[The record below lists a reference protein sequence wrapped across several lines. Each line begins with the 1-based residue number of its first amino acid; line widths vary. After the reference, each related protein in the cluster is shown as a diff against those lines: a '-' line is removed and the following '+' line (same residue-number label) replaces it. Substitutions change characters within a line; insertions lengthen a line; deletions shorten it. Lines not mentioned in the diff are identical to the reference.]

1 MITQADAERYREKGY
16 ICIPS
21 LLPPKEI
28 AEIVAAA
35 DEVMGRARDLDR
47 SDEVLDLD
55 DAHTRDRPLVRR
67 IKNPNQHHEAFHRL
81 RSNARILDVLE
92 PLLGPNIR
100 FHHSKLNNKSAGGG
114 SAVEWHQDWAFYP
127 HTNDDVLAVG
137 IYLDD
142 CGMDNGPL
150 LCLPG
155 SHCGPTFDHHVDGA
169 FCGAMDPT
177 VDRLDYDKAEA
188 LYGPAGSITVH
199 HARTVHGS
207 ARNISNRPR
216 RLYLMGYTAADAW
229 PLLGVPDFAAY
240 EAMMVRGASTL
251 APRIAEAPIRV
262 PFPVAKNQGSI
273 YENQKE
279 LKHRFF
285 EDKAASPDGRRAAE

>member
-1 MITQADAERYREKGY
+1 MITDAQARDYHDKGF
-16 ICIPS
+16 IVVPS
-21 LLPPKEI
+21 LVKPAEI
-28 AEIVAAA
+28 AEITAAA
-35 DEVMGRARDLDR
+35 EAVMARAKDLDK
-47 SDEVLDLD
+47 SDDVLDLD
-55 DAHTRDRPLVRR
+55 DAHTRRTPLVRR
-67 IKNPNQHHEAFHRL
+67 IKNPNQHHEVFARL
-81 RSNARILDVLE
+81 MRHARILDVLE
-92 PLLGPNIR
+92 KLLGPDIR
-100 FHHSKLNNKSAGGG
+100 FHHSKLNNKTAGGG
-114 SAVEWHQDWAFYP
+114 AAVEWHQDWAFYP

-142 CGMDNGPL
+142 CGLDNGPL

-155 SHCGPTFDHHVDGA
+155 SHKGPTHDHHADGA

-177 VDRLDYDKAEA
+177 VAKLDYDKAEP

-207 ARNISNRPR
+207 APNRSNRAR

-240 EAMMVRGASTL
+240 EAMMVRGKSTL
-251 APRIAEAPIRV
+251 EPRVVPAPIRV

-285 EDKAASPDGRRAAE
+285 DENGSAGRRAAE

>member
-1 MITQADAERYREKGY
+1 VATAESVMARA
-16 ICIPS
+16 
-21 LLPPKEI
+21 KE
-28 AEIVAAA
+28 
-35 DEVMGRARDLDR
+35 LDR
-47 SDEVLDLD
+47 SDAVLDLD
-55 DAHTRDRPLVRR
+55 DAHTRQAPLVRR
-67 IKNPNQHHEAFHRL
+67 IKNPNQHHEAFARL
-81 RSNARILDVLE
+81 TRHPRILDLLE
-92 PLLGPNIR
+92 KLLGPDIR

-114 SAVEWHQDWAFYP
+114 AAVEWHQDWAFYP

-150 LCLPG
+150 LCVPG
-155 SHCGPTFDHHVDGA
+155 SHKGPTFDHHVDGN

-177 VDRLDYDKAEA
+177 VARLDYDKAEA
-188 LYGPAGSITVH
+188 LFGPAGSVTVH

-207 ARNISNRPR
+207 ALNRSNRAR

-229 PLLGVPDFAAY
+229 PLLGVPDFAAF
-240 EAMMVRGASTL
+240 EAMMVRGKSTL
-251 APRIAEAPIRV
+251 APRIKEAPVRV

-285 EDKAASPDGRRAAE
+285 DEPGLGGRRAAE

>member
-1 MITQADAERYREKGY
+1 MITEAKAQEYRDKGY
-16 ICIPS
+16 IVVPS
-21 LLPPKEI
+21 LLTPAEV

-35 DEVMGRARDLDR
+35 DSVMGRAKELDR
-47 SDEVLDLD
+47 SDEILDLD
-55 DAHTRDRPLVRR
+55 DAHTRHAPLVRR
-67 IKNPNQHHEAFHRL
+67 IKNPNQHHEVFARL
-81 RSNARILDVLE
+81 AKQPRILDVLE
-92 PLLGPNIR
+92 KVLGPDIR

-114 SAVEWHQDWAFYP
+114 AAVEWHQDWAFYP

-142 CGMDNGPL
+142 CGLDNGPL
-150 LCLPG
+150 LCVPG
-155 SHCGPTFDHHVDGA
+155 SHKGPTFDHHVDGA

-177 VDRLDYDKAEA
+177 VAKLDYGKAEA

-199 HARTVHGS
+199 HARMVHGS
-207 ARNISNRPR
+207 ALNRSNRTR

-240 EAMMVRGASTL
+240 EAMMVRGRSTL
-251 APRIAEAPIRV
+251 APRIKEAPIRV

-285 EDKAASPDGRRAAE
+285 DEDGPDGRRAAE